1 MIKIIKVTAPEI
13 QSGRNTGI
21 EVGHFALDR
30 PISGN
35 WNIGQSAEADL
46 GLDFDNFTIKPGEL
60 Y

>member
-35 WNIGQSAEADL
+35 WNIGQSAGGTSGL
-46 GLDFDNFTIKPGEL
+46 GF
-60 Y
+60 